1 VPAPDRIHDIV
12 IVGSSPAGYPAGIHA
27 ARAQLDTVSIE
38 GTSRGGALMTTT
50 VVENYPGV
58 REGTSGPLLVQ
69 DMCTQAKG

>member
-1 VPAPDRIHDIV
+1 VSPTSFSAHARSAPPVPAPDRIHDIV
-12 IVGSSPAGYPAGIHA
+12 IVGSSPAGYPAGI
-27 ARAQLDTVSIE
+27 
-38 GTSRGGALMTTT
+38 SRGGALMTTT